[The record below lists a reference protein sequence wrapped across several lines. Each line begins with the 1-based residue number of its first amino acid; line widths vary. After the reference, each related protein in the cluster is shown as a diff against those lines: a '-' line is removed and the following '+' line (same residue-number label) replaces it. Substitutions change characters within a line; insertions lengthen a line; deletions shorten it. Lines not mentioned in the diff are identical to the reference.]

1 MAVSEIIAQTEHKMK
16 ATVEHTREEFVKI
29 RTGRASTG
37 LLDQIKV
44 DYYGCPTPLNQVAQ
58 VGVGDARTL
67 TVQPLE
73 KNMVKVVEKAS
84 RDSDLGL
91 NPATA
96 GDVIRVP
103 LPPLTEERRREL
115 SKVVRGMG
123 EDSKVAIRNLRRDAN
138 THVERLTK
146 DKEISE
152 DDERR
157 AETEVQKLTDKY
169 VAEIDKVV
177 AEKEKEIMTV

>member
-1 MAVSEIIAQTEHKMK
+1 MSVSEIIAQTEHKMK

-67 TVQPLE
+67 TVQPWE
-73 KNMVKVVEKAS
+73 KNMVKVVEKAL

-91 NPATA
+91 NPATS

-177 AEKEKEIMTV
+177 ADKEKEIMTV

>member
-1 MAVSEIIAQTEHKMK
+1 MSVSEIIAQTEHKMK

-67 TVQPLE
+67 TVQPWE
-73 KNMVKVVEKAS
+73 KNMVKVVEKAI

-91 NPATA
+91 NPATS

-169 VAEIDKVV
+169 VAEIDEVV
-177 AEKEKEIMTV
+177 ADKEKEIMTV